1 MRLRSGTHTEPR
13 AWRARLPVAMI
24 PLVALLV
31 ACGLAATPAPAKTP
45 RSFWGVVLN
54 NPPTQQDFHKMGTGK
69 VGTLRTLVNWGAIQP
84 TPGPCSPNPGSA
96 CNWDSLDAIMAGIA
110 RQHVKALADLYGSPA
125 WVSHNSGF
133 FGGRFDPI
141 LTGGKSGW
149 AQFVTAAAKRYGPH
163 GTFWNSNPQ
172 LPYDPIRR
180 WQVWNEQNSSN
191 QFHPRPSPKHY
202 ATLVKVTSNR
212 IKALDKHAQIILG
225 GMFGTPGGAGAKTVT
240 AWKFL
245 SKLYAIHGTK
255 RAFDAVALHPY
266 SPTISGIK
274 FQVEK
279 LRKVLARHH
288 DSKSKL
294 WLTEL
299 GWGSDAKHVHGNHG
313 QNLTKTP
320 KQQKSLLVR
329 SFKLLRSH
337 RRAWHV
343 AGVTWYSLRDPENPA
358 GQCTFC
364 LSSGLLKKNFQ
375 PKPAWFAYVKF
386 TGGKP

>member
-1 MRLRSGTHTEPR
+1 
-13 AWRARLPVAMI
+13 MI

-31 ACGLAATPAPAKTP
+31 ACGMAATPAPAKTP
-45 RSFWGVVLN
+45 RSFWGVVLSDT
-54 NPPTQQDFHKMGTGK
+54 PTARDFQKMGKGK
-69 VGTLRTLVNWGAIQP
+69 VGTLRLQVNWSAVQPYAGA
-84 TPGPCSPNPGSA
+84 CSPNPGSA
-96 CNWDSLDAIMAGIA
+96 CDWSSVDPIVAGIA
-110 RQHVKALADLYGSPA
+110 HAHIQGLATLYGSPG
-125 WVSHNSGF
+125 WVSHNGGF
-133 FGGRFDPI
+133 FAGRFDP
-141 LTGGKSGW
+141 LLSSAGQKGW
-149 AQFVTAAAKRYGPH
+149 PAFVSAAAKRYGPH

-191 QFHPRPSPKHY
+191 AFHPRPSPKDY
-202 ATLVKVTSNR
+202 AKLVKITSR
-212 IKALDKHAQIILG
+212 KVKATDKHAQIILG

-245 SKLYAIHGTK
+245 SKLYGIAGTK
-255 RAFDAVALHPY
+255 RAFDAIALHPY
-266 SPTISGIK
+266 SPNIAGIK

-320 KQQKSLLVR
+320 KQQKNLLVN

-337 RRAWHV
+337 RTSWNV
-343 AGVTWYSLRDPENPA
+343 AGVTWYSFRDPVNTA

-364 LSSGLLKKNFQ
+364 LSSGLVKKDFK